1 MVAVIGDV
9 HGCYHTLSKLYAL
22 ILKNYPDV
30 PVYCVGDLVDRGKY
44 SFETVEFI
52 RKNRISFTAGNHDY
66 MFYYFIKNPSSPLGR
81 SWIYN
86 GSESTLN
93 SYSNRYNEMNKH
105 LRFLINAPL
114 ILNLN
119 DCFISHAGVSS
130 HYSRK
135 LGKFPLSDINKL
147 RDVVE
152 SDLNG
157 EHGILWT
164 RDKLLDLGKLQIVGH
179 TRFDEILYDDK
190 ANVLYIDTAA
200 CSGNKLTAVIINEN
214 ELVDTI
220 SVNTINQDIE

>member
-1 MVAVIGDV
+1 MVAVIGDL
-9 HGCYHTLSKLYAL
+9 HGCFHTLSKLYAL

-44 SFETVEFI
+44 SFETVEFV

-66 MFYYFIKNPSSPLGR
+66 MFYYFIKHPSSPLGR

-93 SYSNRYNEMNKH
+93 SYSNRYAEMNKH

-119 DCFISHAGVSS
+119 DCFISHAGVSA

-147 RDVVE
+147 KDVVE

-179 TRFDEILYDDK
+179 TRFDEILYDEK
-190 ANVLYIDTAA
+190 GNALYIDTAA
-200 CSGNKLTAVIINEN
+200 CSGNKLTVVIINEN

-220 SVNTINQDIE
+220 SVNTIPQDIE